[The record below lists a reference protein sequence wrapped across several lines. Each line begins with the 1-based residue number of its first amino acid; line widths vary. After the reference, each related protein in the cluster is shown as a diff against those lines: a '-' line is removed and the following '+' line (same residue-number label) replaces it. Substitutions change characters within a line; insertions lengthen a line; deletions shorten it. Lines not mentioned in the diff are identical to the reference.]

1 MGGRSK
7 KSNESTRET
16 VERRFA
22 AFGASGIQEF
32 LRDRLEVQLRQSGN
46 RHDLVDAVFSLP
58 NQRDVLMIVR
68 RIEALG
74 AFLDSEDGANLLA
87 GYRRAANI
95 LRDEEKKSGETFSGR
110 VDARLIV
117 EPEEKALFEAV
128 AAASAEAKAAVE
140 IEDFQEAMTALARLR
155 PPVDA
160 FFEKVLVNAKDAA
173 VRTNRLRL
181 LDKLRQATL
190 VVADFSKVGG

>member
-1 MGGRSK
+1 M
-7 KSNESTRET
+7 
-16 VERRFA
+16 
-22 AFGASGIQEF
+22 
-32 LRDRLEVQLRQSGN
+32 
-46 RHDLVDAVFSLP
+46 
-58 NQRDVLMIVR
+58 
-68 RIEALG
+68 
-74 AFLDSEDGANLLA
+74 
-87 GYRRAANI
+87 
-95 LRDEEKKSGETFSGR
+95 
-110 VDARLIV
+110 
-117 EPEEKALFEAV
+117 

>member
-1 MGGRSK
+1 MGPGNRF
-7 KSNESTRET
+7 
-16 VERRFA
+16 ERWSFDLLSFFA
-22 AFGASGIQEF
+22 
-32 LRDRLEVQLRQSGN
+32 DRLKVQLREQGA
-46 RHDLVDAVFSLP
+46 RHDLVDAVFALG
-58 NQRDVLMIVR
+58 NQDDILMIVR

-110 VDARLIV
+110 VDAKLIV